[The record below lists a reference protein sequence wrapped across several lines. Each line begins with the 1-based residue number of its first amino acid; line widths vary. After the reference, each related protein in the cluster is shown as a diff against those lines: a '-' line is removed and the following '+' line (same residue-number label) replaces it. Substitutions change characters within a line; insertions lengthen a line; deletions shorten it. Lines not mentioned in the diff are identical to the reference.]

1 MGCRERTYH
10 EEVGRNEMKLLLENW
25 REYVNEG
32 KKVKIFRA
40 LPAST
45 KVIRTNDY
53 ITMSRKFAGAHAVT
67 SAIYNGEPFYVVY
80 AFVDEDD
87 IKEADNPGEY
97 LYTGEQ
103 FEAKPSQIATPEGD
117 LSFIR
122 GRFGK

>member
-1 MGCRERTYH
+1 
-10 EEVGRNEMKLLLENW
+10 MKLLLENW
-25 REYVNEG
+25 RGYVNEG

-53 ITMSRKFAGAHAVT
+53 ITMSRKFAGDHAVT

-80 AFVDEDD
+80 AFVDEDN

-122 GRFGK
+122 GRLSK